1 MIIDLMQQRIKRQK
15 PKMNIILW
23 RKTLQGIQWVHQ
35 HNKQNQIK
43 IITAALT
50 ERQRVLANS

>member
-1 MIIDLMQQRIKRQK
+1 MQQRIKRQQ
-15 PKMNIILW
+15 PKMINSLW
-23 RKTLQGIQWVHQ
+23 VKTLQGIQWVHQ

-50 ERQRVLANS
+50 ERQKVLANS

>member
-1 MIIDLMQQRIKRQK
+1 MIIDLMQQRIKRQQ
-15 PKMNIILW
+15 PKMINSLW
-23 RKTLQGIQWVHQ
+23 VKTLQGIQWVHQ

>member
-15 PKMNIILW
+15 PKMKDTLW
-23 RKTLQGIQWVHQ
+23 RKALQVIQWVHQ

-50 ERQRVLANS
+50 ERQKVLANS